1 MRQDRRR
8 LGISR
13 YDRVRRVVLRIGA
26 LRSGRY
32 GALVFGVAVLVRDRL
47 GKAGMVGLVAVRFV
61 LEGRVSVVYEM
72 ACYVL
77 AGVVGCV
84 QSFNGQARRVLVRLA
99 PVSQGRFDPVRVAR
113 IGVAGKARFV
123 ELGIGELRLGKAGW
137 VGQDPVIHDPVRNG

>member
-32 GALVFGVAVLVRDRL
+32 GALYFGVAVLVRDRL
-47 GKAGMVGLVAVRFV
+47 GKAGMVRLVAVRFV
-61 LEGRVSVVYEM
+61 LERCVSAVYEM

-84 QSFNGQARRVLVRLA
+84 GPLYGQA
-99 PVSQGRFDPVRVAR
+99 SWDVAR
-113 IGVAGKARFV
+113 QV
-123 ELGIGELRLGKAGW
+123 
-137 VGQDPVIHDPVRNG
+137 